1 MLSLAKVMQRLGNMR
16 SAKGEGSLVLQ
27 LMRAITTTKQGT
39 SNTSTMRQRIK
50 RMAAIRNDRSLRNSE
65 ASAPAPAADAR
76 AEPAPTLVLFS
87 ADRALT
93 ALVKETVGAPWK
105 IETCED
111 PAIGREALSRPSVR
125 LVIVDD
131 GAVDEEARGWLLDR
145 IRKFVPQALLIYI
158 ASTHSEADERRARGY
173 SAQYYTAKPLDL
185 GRTARVIESFVR
197 AASARDGASA
207 SSNHDS

>member
-1 MLSLAKVMQRLGNMR
+1 MR
-16 SAKGEGSLVLQ
+16 G
-27 LMRAITTTKQGT
+27 ITTIRHGT

-50 RMAAIRNDRSLRNSE
+50 RMAAIRNDRSLRSSE
-65 ASAPAPAADAR
+65 ASAPVPGADAR

-93 ALVKETVGAPWK
+93 AMVKETVRAPWK

-197 AASARDGASA
+197 AASARDDASA

>member
-1 MLSLAKVMQRLGNMR
+1 MRGVSPANNMR
-16 SAKGEGSLVLQ
+16 ETAN
-27 LMRAITTTKQGT
+27 RT
-39 SNTSTMRQRIK
+39 
-50 RMAAIRNDRSLRNSE
+50 AAVRHDRGIRGNDD
-65 ASAPAPAADAR
+65 APAPEHVATEALR
-76 AEPAPTLVLFS
+76 QPAPTLVLFS
-87 ADRALT
+87 GDKELT
-93 ALVKETVGAPWK
+93 ALVRKSVKAPWK
-105 IETCED
+105 IELCED

-197 AASARDGASA
+197 AASARDDASA
-207 SSNHDS
+207 SSNRNS